1 MSGEG
6 KSPQLQPIPID
17 QFLSED
23 VVLVDTFIRLGSG
36 KYVLIAKGGQSTNST
51 NLEKY
56 KDKNLQALYVRVD
69 DYSRFLTQQASNA
82 QAVINNPANLKRA
95 SRAAVLQDAMKAVYR
110 EMSELGF
117 NDEVYSHAK
126 LVNHA
131 LMSFLKENS
140 AMSDLIER
148 FGIQGAE
155 GAAHSMMVSMV
166 SVMIGM
172 KHDWVRPATLE
183 KLSLGGFLHDLG
195 AAKLPAE
202 ILAKKESQLNRDER
216 IIFES
221 HVEIGTQFLI
231 NARTVPDDI
240 VLMVAEHHER
250 SDGSG
255 FPKKLKD
262 VHISP
267 LARIVA
273 LANAFV
279 DRVAEEPKPLSAIA
293 TYRIFE
299 EFKIQRVGQFNRDA
313 MKALEKCLEVKAGGR
328 AAG

>member
-1 MSGEG
+1 
-6 KSPQLQPIPID
+6 
-17 QFLSED
+17 
-23 VVLVDTFIRLGSG
+23 
-36 KYVLIAKGGQSTNST
+36 
-51 NLEKY
+51 
-56 KDKNLQALYVRVD
+56 
-69 DYSRFLTQQASNA
+69 
-82 QAVINNPANLKRA
+82 
-95 SRAAVLQDAMKAVYR
+95 
-110 EMSELGF
+110 
-117 NDEVYSHAK
+117 
-126 LVNHA
+126 
-131 LMSFLKENS
+131 
-140 AMSDLIER
+140 
-148 FGIQGAE
+148 
-155 GAAHSMMVSMV
+155 
-166 SVMIGM
+166 
-172 KHDWVRPATLE
+172 
-183 KLSLGGFLHDLG
+183 
-195 AAKLPAE
+195 
-202 ILAKKESQLNRDER
+202 
-216 IIFES
+216 
-221 HVEIGTQFLI
+221 TQFLI